1 LVLSSLEIEIKLI
14 GLSTKSSLSCL
25 FFNNKEAKEALNRLE
40 TVQVFKGLKNY
51 VFLQENIPLQEALD
65 IRKRILIDK
74 DTNFIRNFK
83 SKCRSNELEMIFIQ

>member
-1 LVLSSLEIEIKLI
+1 MMDTFTDGSSKYKFLVSVVFGSF
-14 GLSTKSSLSCL
+14 